1 LIAMGRQQPKIR
13 IASGHGSDP
22 ELNISDA
29 SWSRIERALR
39 VPLSAE
45 ARSGIYEATLT
56 FLFLAGSEQNAEPI
70 SAARKTVQRIKE
82 SAKNFQGVIFDFPSG
97 VGRDAGLYARHL
109 VNYHCD
115 AKLKEA
121 GGLRS
126 VATQMNLLV
135 AACDRAL
142 KHLEDPSTYGLRRGD
157 MWKCWI
163 QKLDAVLLAHNLP
176 TGARKDADKS
186 KTGLPSPY
194 VAFVRELQACL
205 PAMYRR
211 STQSDEALAKAIY
224 DSR

>member
-1 LIAMGRQQPKIR
+1 MGRQQPKIR

-82 SAKNFQGVIFDFPSG
+82 SAKNFQGVIFDFTSG

-126 VATQMNLLV
+126 VATQMNLLGTQRRRQEQDWLTLAV
-135 AACDRAL
+135 CRLRAGA
-142 KHLEDPSTYGLRRGD
+142 PSLSSGH
-157 MWKCWI
+157 
-163 QKLDAVLLAHNLP
+163 VP
-176 TGARKDADKS
+176 T
-186 KTGLPSPY
+186 
-194 VAFVRELQACL
+194 VH
-205 PAMYRR
+205 
-211 STQSDEALAKAIY
+211 AI
-224 DSR
+224 